1 MTGHQRG
8 GDRGGMEFC
17 GICSL
22 CENAPDCVFP
32 RDPNRPLLHCDE
44 LVIPAPVPPRPA
56 ARRMTPNYTEA
67 QQGGNP
73 VKGSAPVLGLCRLCD
88 GRETCTYPWPEGG
101 VWHCEEY
108 T

>member
-1 MTGHQRG
+1 MTGHQKG
-8 GDRGGMEFC
+8 GDRGGTEFR

-22 CENAPDCVFP
+22 CENAPECVFP

-44 LVIPAPVPPRPA
+44 FEIPAPVPARTA
-56 ARRMTPNYTEA
+56 TRRMTRSWTEA
-67 QQGGNP
+67 EHGGEQA
-73 VKGSAPVLGLCRLCD
+73 KGSASVKGLCRLCE